1 MAGSQEI
8 RTQIKSIQ
16 NTQKITKAMEMVA
29 ASKMR
34 KAVGQM
40 EKARPYANKIS
51 YVMSH
56 LANAHA
62 EYNSVYFE
70 VREVK
75 KRAYIVV
82 SSDRGLCG
90 GLNNNLFKKI
100 IESTVE
106 NKNNEIDTSYS
117 VFGNKAVGFFQRIGG
132 EVISQSTQIGD
143 QPKIE
148 DLLGTIKSTIDKFI
162 SKDVDE
168 VYVAY
173 NKFFNTVS
181 QTPTID
187 KILPISSNDQEAE
200 KSDNDISATLNI
212 DNEYSHYWDYLYEP
226 DAKEVLESLFVKFI
240 ESLTYRAVVEN
251 IASEQAS
258 RMVAMKSSSDNAS
271 DLIDELQI
279 IYNKNRQAAITQ
291 EISEIISGAS
301 AL

>member
-62 EYNSVYFE
+62 EYNSIYFE

-90 GLNNNLFKKI
+90 GLNNNLFKKV
-100 IESTVE
+100 IESTLE
-106 NKNNEIDTSYS
+106 NKKNEINTSYS
-117 VFGNKAVGFFQRIGG
+117 VFGNKAAGFFQRIGG
-132 EVISQSTQIGD
+132 EVISQSTQVGD

-181 QTPTID
+181 QIPTID
-187 KILPISSNDQEAE
+187 KILPISSNDQE
-200 KSDNDISATLNI
+200 I
-212 DNEYSHYWDYLYEP
+212 DKEYSHYWDYLYEP
-226 DAKEVLESLFVKFI
+226 DAKEVLESLFVRFI

>member
-90 GLNNNLFKKI
+90 GLNNNLFKKV
-100 IESTVE
+100 IESTLE
-106 NKNNEIDTSYS
+106 NKKNEIDTSYS
-117 VFGNKAVGFFQRIGG
+117 VFGNKAAGFFQRIGG
-132 EVISQSTQIGD
+132 EVISQSTQVGD

-181 QTPTID
+181 QIPTID
-187 KILPISSNDQEAE
+187 KILPISSNDEA
-200 KSDNDISATLNI
+200 I
-212 DNEYSHYWDYLYEP
+212 DKEYSHYWDYLYEP
-226 DAKEVLESLFVKFI
+226 DAKEVLESLFVRFI

>member
-90 GLNNNLFKKI
+90 GLNNNLFKKV
-100 IESTVE
+100 IESTLE
-106 NKNNEIDTSYS
+106 NKNNEIGTSYS
-117 VFGNKAVGFFQRIGG
+117 VFGNKAAGFFQRIGG
-132 EVISQSTQIGD
+132 EVISQSTQVGD

-181 QTPTID
+181 QIPTID
-187 KILPISSNDQEAE
+187 KILPISSNDQE
-200 KSDNDISATLNI
+200 I
-212 DNEYSHYWDYLYEP
+212 DKEYSHYWDYLYEP
-226 DAKEVLESLFVKFI
+226 DAKEVLESLFVRFI

-258 RMVAMKSSSDNAS
+258 RMVAMKSSADNAS

>member
-90 GLNNNLFKKI
+90 GLNNNLFKKV
-100 IESTVE
+100 IESTLE
-106 NKNNEIDTSYS
+106 NKKNEIDTSYS
-117 VFGNKAVGFFQRIGG
+117 VFGNKAAGFFQRIGG
-132 EVISQSTQIGD
+132 EVISQSTQVGD

-181 QTPTID
+181 QIPTID
-187 KILPISSNDQEAE
+187 KILPISSNDQA
-200 KSDNDISATLNI
+200 I
-212 DNEYSHYWDYLYEP
+212 DKEYSHYWDYLYEP
-226 DAKEVLESLFVKFI
+226 DAKEVLESLFVRFI

>member
-90 GLNNNLFKKI
+90 GLNNNLFKKV
-100 IESTVE
+100 IESTLE

-117 VFGNKAVGFFQRIGG
+117 VFGNKAAGFFQRIGG
-132 EVISQSTQIGD
+132 EVISQSTQVGD

-181 QTPTID
+181 QIPTID
-187 KILPISSNDQEAE
+187 KILPISSNDQE
-200 KSDNDISATLNI
+200 I
-212 DNEYSHYWDYLYEP
+212 DKEYSHYWDYLYEP
-226 DAKEVLESLFVKFI
+226 DAKEVLESLFVRFI

>member
-90 GLNNNLFKKI
+90 GLNNNLFKKV
-100 IESTVE
+100 IESTLE
-106 NKNNEIDTSYS
+106 NKKNEINTSYS
-117 VFGNKAVGFFQRIGG
+117 VFGNKAAGFFQRIGG
-132 EVISQSTQIGD
+132 EVISQSTQVGD

-181 QTPTID
+181 QIPTID
-187 KILPISSNDQEAE
+187 KILPISSNDQE
-200 KSDNDISATLNI
+200 I
-212 DNEYSHYWDYLYEP
+212 DKEYSHYWDYLYEP
-226 DAKEVLESLFVKFI
+226 DAKEVLESLFVRFI

>member
-90 GLNNNLFKKI
+90 GLNNNLFKKV
-100 IESTVE
+100 IESTLE
-106 NKNNEIDTSYS
+106 NKKNEINTSYS
-117 VFGNKAVGFFQRIGG
+117 VFGNKAAGFFQRIGG
-132 EVISQSTQIGD
+132 EVISQSTQVGD

-181 QTPTID
+181 QIPTID
-187 KILPISSNDQEAE
+187 KILPISSNDQE
-200 KSDNDISATLNI
+200 I
-212 DNEYSHYWDYLYEP
+212 DKEYSHYWDYLYEP
-226 DAKEVLESLFVKFI
+226 DAKDVLESLFVRFI
-240 ESLTYRAVVEN
+240 ESQTYRAVVEN

>member
-70 VREVK
+70 VREIK

-90 GLNNNLFKKI
+90 GLNNNLFKKV
-100 IESTVE
+100 IESTLE

-117 VFGNKAVGFFQRIGG
+117 VFGNKAAGFFQRIGG
-132 EVISQSTQIGD
+132 EVISQSTQVGD

-181 QTPTID
+181 QIPTID
-187 KILPISSNDQEAE
+187 KILPISSNDQE
-200 KSDNDISATLNI
+200 I
-212 DNEYSHYWDYLYEP
+212 DKEYSHYWDYLYEP
-226 DAKEVLESLFVKFI
+226 DAKEVLESLFVRFI